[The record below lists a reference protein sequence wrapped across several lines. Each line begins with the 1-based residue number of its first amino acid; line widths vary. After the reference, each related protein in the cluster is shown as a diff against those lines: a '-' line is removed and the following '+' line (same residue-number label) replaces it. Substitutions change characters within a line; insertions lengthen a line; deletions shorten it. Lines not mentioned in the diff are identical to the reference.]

1 MREDTLKNAVILIPT
16 LNPDRRLV
24 TYVHNLVTYGFQKIL
39 IIDDGSNKETKEI
52 FSDIVFL
59 VDEKIDITILEHAVN
74 LGKGRA
80 LKDGINYYLTHLKDQ
95 YKDCNGVITVDSDG
109 QHSIEDVIRINN
121 ALADTV
127 DKKLVLGCRDFDL
140 DFIPFKS
147 KFGNKLTR
155 VIFRFCFGTDV
166 KDTQTGLRGFT
177 NVLLPDL
184 LELYGERFEYETN
197 VLIEC
202 VKNEV
207 GLEQITIQTIYEN
220 GNEGTH
226 FDPIRD
232 SVKIYRLILKR
243 FFSYVAASFSSS
255 LIDCVIFQLLCFFLP
270 FADMPRIYAAT
281 VGARIISS
289 LYNYTINKNVVF
301 KSHVKGKKSLLLY
314 YLLCILTMIVSGTA
328 VNLLYAVVKKG
339 ELVIKCI
346 VDTILFFCNYHI
358 QQKYVFVEKKNC
370 GERNGT
376 V

>member
-1 MREDTLKNAVILIPT
+1 MITVAILIPA
-16 LNPDRRLV
+16 LNPDRRLIA
-24 TYVHNLVTYGFQKIL
+24 YVQNLVTYGFHKIL
-39 IIDDGSNKETKEI
+39 IIDDGSNEEAKSI
-52 FSDIVFL
+52 FSDIASFGG
-59 VDEKIDITILEHAVN
+59 EETDITILEHAVN

-80 LKDGINYYLTHLKDQ
+80 LKEGINYYLTHLKDQ
-95 YKDCNGVITVDSDG
+95 YKDCYGVITVDSDG
-109 QHSIEDVIRINN
+109 QHHIEDVIRVSE
-121 ALADTV
+121 ALALTMN
-127 DKKLVLGCRDFDL
+127 KRLVLGCRDFDL

-155 VIFRFCFGTDV
+155 IVFRFCFGTDV
-166 KDTQTGLRGFT
+166 SDTQTGLRGF
-177 NVLLPDL
+177 NNSLLPDL

-207 GLEQITIQTIYEN
+207 DLEQITIQTIYEN

-255 LIDCVIFQLLCFFLP
+255 LIDCAIFQLLCIFLP

-301 KSHVKGKKSLLLY
+301 KSRANGKKSLLQY

-339 ELVIKCI
+339 ELVMKCI

-358 QQKYVFVEKKNC
+358 QQKYVFAEKKNC
-370 GERNGT
+370 GERNDT